1 MKTTTLFI
9 WVFNFIS
16 MILNELYQH
25 AGETILF
32 AVLCLFCIQKIE
44 EDGLKN
50 TILKTLSRLKLDRVF
65 RIEGYTALYVSF
77 LALETVLG
85 RKRLDDP
92 LVNVIGNWSI
102 KNFDNAENI
111 LLFVPFGILL
121 YWHLKQRQGG
131 GNIKIVGTTSFF
143 AAITSISIE
152 LVQFV
157 FSCGTFQLT
166 DIAMNWLGGTIGSIG
181 CLMIEKVRVKCEKR
195 MGENLDAEKY

>member
-1 MKTTTLFI
+1 MNESKAFI

-25 AGETILF
+25 AAESILMALLF
-32 AVLCLFCIQKIE
+32 LLCVQEIKNNGI
-44 EDGLKN
+44 KN
-50 TILKTLSRLKLDRVF
+50 TTLKTITRFFQDRFF
-65 RIEGYTALYVSF
+65 RMEGYTALYVSF

-131 GNIKIVGTTSFF
+131 GNIKAVGTTSFF
-143 AAITSISIE
+143 AAITSVSIE

-166 DIAMNWLGGTIGSIG
+166 DIVMNWLGGTIGSIG
-181 CLMIEKVRVKCEKR
+181 CLMIEKVRMK
-195 MGENLDAEKY
+195 